1 MTDHWANFGLDLHL
15 DLQGPRVRTGLEESL
30 RAAIQSGRL
39 AAGSLLPPTRAL
51 AADLGIARNTVSEA
65 YGQLVAEGW
74 LVARQGS
81 GTRVA
86 APGPVIE
93 SAREQ
98 TTASKR
104 LPYDLRPGY
113 PDVGSFPRPAW
124 LAAARAAVNAA
135 PSEAF
140 GYGDPQGLPVLRCA
154 LAAYLSRARG
164 VRVTPERVV
173 VCSGFTQG
181 LWLLGSVLHARGARR
196 VGVESHGHRQHR
208 DLLGQCGLAPSVL
221 PVDGSGATPAGLSA
235 LDAVL
240 LTPAHQFPRGVALD
254 PERRAE
260 FTRWAASSG
269 ALILEDDYDGE
280 FRYDRRPVGAVQALA
295 PEHVAYLGTA
305 SKTLAPGVRL
315 GWMVL
320 PQELVRP
327 VTERLAAVAVQ
338 TSALDQLTLAEL
350 IRTGAYDKHV
360 RRSRLAYRRRLERLL
375 DTLKRA
381 TPELT
386 TSGLAAGLHTVLEL
400 PEGSDE
406 SGLERVAAAR
416 GLAVEGMRR
425 YAAPGHAGP
434 PALVIGYATPPQHA
448 YSSALARLAATL
460 AGLRGS
466 ESEIRRHH

>member
-15 DLQGPRVRTGLEESL
+15 DLQGSPVRAGLEDSL
-30 RAAIQSGRL
+30 RTAIQGGRL

-51 AADLGIARNTVSEA
+51 AADLGIARNTVAEA

-86 APGPVIE
+86 AQGPAPE
-93 SAREQ
+93 K
-98 TTASKR
+98 ASEPAAPPRR
-104 LPYDLRPGY
+104 LPYDLRAGH
-113 PDVGSFPRPAW
+113 PDVGSFPRAAW
-124 LAAARAAVNAA
+124 LAAARTAVNAA

-140 GYGDPQGLPVLRCA
+140 GYSDPRGLPVLRSA
-154 LAAYLSRARG
+154 LAAYLARARG
-164 VRVTPERVV
+164 VRVTPERIV

-181 LWLLGSVLHARGARR
+181 LWLLGTVLHARGARR

-208 DLLGQCGLAPSVL
+208 ELLAQCGLATSAL
-221 PVDGSGATPAGLSA
+221 PVDGSGATPDELGG

-240 LTPAHQFPRGVALD
+240 LTPAHQFPLGVALD
-254 PERRAE
+254 PARRAE
-260 FTRWAASSG
+260 FTRWAAGTG
-269 ALILEDDYDGE
+269 AFLIEDDYDGE

-320 PQELVRP
+320 PRELVRP
-327 VTERLAAVAVQ
+327 VTERLATVAVQ

-350 IRTGAYDKHV
+350 IRSGAYDKHV

-375 DTLKRA
+375 GVLERA
-381 TPELT
+381 APELT
-386 TSGLAAGLHTVLEL
+386 TAGLAAGLHTILEL
-400 PEGSDE
+400 PAGSEEDDVA
-406 SGLERVAAAR
+406 RAAAAR
-416 GLAVEGMRR
+416 GLAVEGLGH
-425 YAAPGHAGP
+425 YAAPGHDRG

-460 AGLRGS
+460 EGLRGGS
-466 ESEIRRHH
+466 RRDH